1 MALSPCKL
9 RCYVATCYTVY
20 MDYQHEHHSVHL
32 VVYHVI
38 WCPKQRRKILNGPIH
53 DRLAA
58 IIHEVAEERNWQV
71 IRLAIQP
78 DHVHLFLRANPYT
91 LPTDIPR
98 LMKGRSSRLLREEFP
113 ALKKMPSLWT
123 RSYFISTAGTIS
135 SETIQRYI
143 ETQSRQ

>member
-1 MALSPCKL
+1 
-9 RCYVATCYTVY
+9 

-38 WCPKQRRKILNGPIH
+38 WCPKRRRKILNGPIH

-78 DHVHLFLRANPYT
+78 DHVHLFIRANPYT

-98 LMKGRSSRLLREEFP
+98 LIKGRSSRLLREEFP
-113 ALKKMPSLWT
+113 ALKRMPSLWT
-123 RSYFISTAGTIS
+123 RSYFISTAGNVSQEI
-135 SETIQRYI
+135 IHRYI
-143 ETQSRQ
+143 EAQSRQ